1 MTLARWMTPGRLIA
15 AVVFLLPLLAVYGP
29 VQIAALQALAGLGAV
44 LFCLRHRP
52 RPGPRLLTA
61 AALLVALV
69 LWAATSALWSI
80 DPGESLFESIR
91 MGLGAVGELALIAL
105 AHNLDTAEREWV
117 GTSLLA
123 GFCLGLGLL
132 AVEIATQGGLRHF
145 LQDHLQAERSPF
157 IYSVASN
164 RSAGVLALL
173 VWPAALV
180 LWNRGLPILAVLAL
194 AATTGLI
201 SLLEN
206 TGAAGRVGRRP
217 GPAGSGLAAPGRN
230 RADGGGDRR
239 PGRADRAPAIGDPA
253 GTDPHRRGLSLN
265 SHARFPP
272 PEHLAV
278 HDGTDRRTP
287 AARLGHGQ
295 RANHPGRQRDGP
307 PHIAERRR
315 GARFGNGAHAP
326 ASAQCFTPM
335 VA

>member
-206 TGAAGRVGRRP
+206 TGRRWSGWPSAWPCWVRP
-217 GPAGSGLAAPGRN
+217 G
-230 RADGGGDRR
+230 
-239 PGRADRAPAIGDPA
+239 
-253 GTDPHRRGLSLN
+253 
-265 SHARFPP
+265 
-272 PEHLAV
+272 
-278 HDGTDRRTP
+278 
-287 AARLGHGQ
+287 
-295 RANHPGRQRDGP
+295 
-307 PHIAERRR
+307 
-315 GARFGNGAHAP
+315 GARSQPRGRWRRSSPWA
-326 ASAQCFTPM
+326 C
-335 VA
+335 